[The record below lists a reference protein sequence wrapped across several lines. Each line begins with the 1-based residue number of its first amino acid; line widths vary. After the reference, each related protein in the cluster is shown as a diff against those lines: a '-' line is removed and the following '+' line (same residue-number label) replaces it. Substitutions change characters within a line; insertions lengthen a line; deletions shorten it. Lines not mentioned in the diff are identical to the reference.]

1 MRRAKIGPKRQ
12 QYFQELLQKKKED
25 LLVRVKEHERELD
38 ELQAEMPADDKDAAP
53 WRSRQAEL
61 RGRIEE
67 ERAEIEMVMDA
78 FELLKQGKYGLCVH
92 CNEEIPIA
100 RLEIL
105 PFTQYC
111 TKCQEMMEG

>member
-12 QYFQELLQKKKED
+12 QYFQELLQKKKEE
-25 LLVRVKEHERELD
+25 LLVSIKEHERELD
-38 ELQAEMPADDKDAAP
+38 ELQAEMPTDDKDAAP

-67 ERAEIEMVMDA
+67 ERSEIGSVSDA
-78 FELLKQGKYGLCVH
+78 FELLRQGRYGICVH
-92 CNEEIPIA
+92 CGGEIPIP

-105 PFTQYC
+105 PFTPYC
-111 TKCQEMMEG
+111 TRCQEMMEG